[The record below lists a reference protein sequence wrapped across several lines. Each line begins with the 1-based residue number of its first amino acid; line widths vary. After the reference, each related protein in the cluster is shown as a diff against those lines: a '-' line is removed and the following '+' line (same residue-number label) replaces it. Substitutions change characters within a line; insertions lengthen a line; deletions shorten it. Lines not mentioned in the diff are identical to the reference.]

1 MGCFRNQRDP
11 IVSGST
17 VLCWA
22 ATSHQPQPNPFSL
35 KSSWKE
41 AEAGRLS
48 SRAKD
53 KIGGTPVVKVDERM
67 SEQTTG
73 KH

>member
-1 MGCFRNQRDP
+1 MGYFRNQRDP

-17 VLCWA
+17 VFCWA
-22 ATSHQPQPNPFSL
+22 ATGHSQTPFSL

-41 AEAGRLS
+41 AEAGRLR

-53 KIGGTPVVKVDERM
+53 KIGGTPVVKVDERR